1 MENDLRMY
9 KWIHSL
15 QYDHWMIRSDF
26 IADQSQLHQ
35 GCKHDS
41 FFIRTDIFIKGSLVI
56 FRWSRPEN
64 FSSFQGNSL
73 FISVLEMDYKLYPI
87 DSRLT
92 YLLPSQVSDGFQGT
106 RPNGQYEL
114 PIFSHWL
121 FNLIRYGMTDDIMGS
136 KAFPRNPNYKMT
148 SFR

>member
-1 MENDLRMY
+1 MNNMENDLRMY

-41 FFIRTDIFIKGSLVI
+41 FFIRTDIFTKGSWVI
-56 FRWSRPEN
+56 FQWSQR
-64 FSSFQGNSL
+64 NSP

-121 FNLIRYGMTDDIMGS
+121 FNLIRYGMTDAIMGS